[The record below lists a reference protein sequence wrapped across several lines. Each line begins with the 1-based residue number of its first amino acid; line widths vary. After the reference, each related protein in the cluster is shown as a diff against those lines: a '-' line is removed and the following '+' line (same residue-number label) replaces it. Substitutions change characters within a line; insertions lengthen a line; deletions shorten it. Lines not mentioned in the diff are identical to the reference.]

1 MTKHNLSIKPVN
13 QSHFLGILEAGQANS
28 LLSLTVADVFSMGFK
43 APTSTL
49 LLLVPSAE
57 SFRAVRNLYQQQ
69 GQDVGQKN

>member
-1 MTKHNLSIKPVN
+1 M
-13 QSHFLGILEAGQANS
+13 F
-28 LLSLTVADVFSMGFK
+28 FMGFK

-69 GQDVGQKN
+69 GQDVGQKKLVGDFRADIQAIYAAWYCPIRFSLLPCVII